1 MRKITLVCAALFAA
15 MAVVAEPAVTE
26 LFTYTTDQTWGE
38 KTFEAAK
45 FLDVAVHNGVAYV
58 LKNSEARIV
67 ALDAKT
73 GAYIQDL
80 DVTGVSGGAIALSAI
95 QVLEDGT
102 LLAINCQASC
112 STGDV
117 KVYKWANK
125 DAVPEILF
133 AGKLDEAL
141 RIDAF
146 YYEGT
151 LEKGAIW
158 TSYSGGEAGKT
169 CKAIKIPVEKGV
181 AGSFVSYPLVNTY
194 ALENSS
200 RVIYAN
206 DEEVAIAYKGQLYV
220 WSIDAEGVTKVKY
233 YTELDGK
240 INKYSNNVKLFEFD
254 GTKYMA
260 TVHWGN
266 STGTIMNPQIIV
278 YSYTS
283 LGRWSAAG
291 LTEVFTAPTD
301 LGTGRNTSF
310 FNGLDV
316 VIGAKGFYVYMTS
329 IAGGMTACYYGEP
342 ETPTD
347 TEETPVA
354 TPQVKKIMHN
364 GQVVIV
370 RDNKMY
376 NMMGVEIN

>member
-45 FLDVAVHNGVAYV
+45 FRDVAVHNGVAYV

-95 QVLEDGT
+95 QILEDGT
-102 LLAINCQASC
+102 LLAINCQTNC

-125 DAVPEILF
+125 DAVPEVLF

-158 TSYSGGEAGKT
+158 TSYSGGTVGKT
-169 CKAIKIPVEKGV
+169 CKAIKIPVAEGV
-181 AGSFVSYPLVNTY
+181 AGAFVAYPLDKY
-194 ALENSS
+194 ALETSS
-200 RVIYAN
+200 RVISAN
-206 DEEVAIAYKGQLYV
+206 DTEIAIATKGKMYT
-220 WSIDAEGVTKVKY
+220 WTINEDNTTKIKF
-233 YTELDGK
+233 YTELG
-240 INKYSNNVKLFEFD
+240 NQRYSNNVKLFEYD
-254 GTKYMA
+254 GVKYMA

-316 VIGAKGFYVYMTS
+316 VIGTKGFYVYMTS